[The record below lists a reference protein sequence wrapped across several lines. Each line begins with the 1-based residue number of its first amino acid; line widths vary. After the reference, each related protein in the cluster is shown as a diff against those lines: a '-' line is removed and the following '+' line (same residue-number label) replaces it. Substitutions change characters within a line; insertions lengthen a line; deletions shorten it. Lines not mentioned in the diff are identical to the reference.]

1 MNATGDNTASHH
13 SRRIEKHKLMILSIA
28 IGTTIVLLTMYGI
41 YVAFGPP
48 SKQLIDSFDEHED

>member
-1 MNATGDNTASHH
+1 
-13 SRRIEKHKLMILSIA
+13 MILTIA
-28 IGTTIVLLTMYGI
+28 IGTTIVMLTFYGI